1 MTECEMR
8 NSKWHQNIDVVVS
21 VIESKASSEGEALR
35 VIYQMDVIREDF
47 ILVNGGVIS
56 NLDLGPIIQKHKYV
70 KYFC

>member
-1 MTECEMR
+1 MR